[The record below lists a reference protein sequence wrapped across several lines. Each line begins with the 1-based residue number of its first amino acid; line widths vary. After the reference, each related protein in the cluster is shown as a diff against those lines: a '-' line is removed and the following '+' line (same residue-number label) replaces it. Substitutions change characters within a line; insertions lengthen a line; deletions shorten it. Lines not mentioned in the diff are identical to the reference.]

1 MSLNGI
7 TCDPVAGQLPQRCH
21 GIVSK
26 TPGSGRNGKHL
37 QRSRNGK
44 KEEGVEEEE
53 ENSRTDRGLLKL
65 KGGSEQGGV
74 AFCGV
79 LLPCHC
85 IHPAANWNDIM
96 EGRGARD
103 YMSAPPF

>member
-1 MSLNGI
+1 MIKLLMSLNGI

-37 QRSRNGK
+37 QCSRNGK

-53 ENSRTDRGLLKL
+53 NSRTNRGLLKL
-65 KGGSEQGGV
+65 KGGFE
-74 AFCGV
+74 ARRRGV
-79 LLPCHC
+79 LWGTPALPLHSSSGQL
-85 IHPAANWNDIM
+85 
-96 EGRGARD
+96 E
-103 YMSAPPF
+103 